1 MSIKAAEP
9 LIDPGAD
16 GADNPLAVADPFA
29 TAERSSWLPWIELA
43 AVVAIAF
50 WGTRLYRAGRLK
62 STLLSALRWLAW
74 LLASLLQ
81 WILHRVCKTR
91 GFSAASPRPEALSG
105 TSVKRRASEAES
117 GPLTPERRAGSAP
130 AVGDGVSGAAGI
142 GGSGIELSD
151 LRPAEPVLVGLG
163 AGETAL
169 LSSADVRELMRH
181 LPSRC
186 HGKAL
191 KLLFSTSQNGYS
203 LATLLNRCRGHGPT
217 LLVVMDEAS
226 QVFGGFASRDWSGN
240 DLASS
245 TVQFSLGRG
254 SSSTSVGAGSGSA
267 SLFTRTSSY
276 FGSGEAFLF
285 RCKPT
290 LAVYRWT
297 RRNSDFQLARRD
309 LLALGGGGGKFGLC
323 LDAGLER
330 GWTGRCDTF
339 DNPPLASEEAF
350 RVVRVEAWGFVLPHK
365 AAASDS
371 APSSAAGTPAG
382 KPSISSL
389 SAGLMGRGSDLANGP
404 LRWIQ
409 LR

>member
-1 MSIKAAEP
+1 
-9 LIDPGAD
+9 
-16 GADNPLAVADPFA
+16 
-29 TAERSSWLPWIELA
+29 
-43 AVVAIAF
+43 
-50 WGTRLYRAGRLK
+50 
-62 STLLSALRWLAW
+62 
-74 LLASLLQ
+74 
-81 WILHRVCKTR
+81 
-91 GFSAASPRPEALSG
+91 
-105 TSVKRRASEAES
+105 
-117 GPLTPERRAGSAP
+117 
-130 AVGDGVSGAAGI
+130 
-142 GGSGIELSD
+142 
-151 LRPAEPVLVGLG
+151 
-163 AGETAL
+163 
-169 LSSADVRELMRH
+169 MRH

-226 QVFGGFASRDWSGN
+226 HVFGGFASRDWSGN

-254 SSSTSVGAGSGSA
+254 TSSSAAGGGGSGSA

-285 RCKPT
+285 RCKPA

-330 GWTGRCDTF
+330 GWTGRCETF

-350 RVVRVEAWGFVLPHK
+350 RIVRVEAWGFVLPHK
-365 AAASDS
+365 AAAGGDS

-382 KPSISSL
+382 KPSISAL
-389 SAGLMGRGSDLANGP
+389 SSGLMGMGRGSDLANGP